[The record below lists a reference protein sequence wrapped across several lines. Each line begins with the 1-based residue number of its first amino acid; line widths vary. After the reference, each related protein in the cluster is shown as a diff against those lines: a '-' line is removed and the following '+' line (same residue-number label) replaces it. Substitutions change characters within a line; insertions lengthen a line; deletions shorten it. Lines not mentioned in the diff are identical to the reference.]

1 MAYINITM
9 QELVSLFK
17 QNGNYNTERIK
28 EISVISKTQLQL
40 TVNIGQFFPNINIG
54 LIFNRFEKGKIIFNV
69 MTTGGI
75 KMIMGLINEMS
86 RNIPN
91 NCISIEGK
99 NLVFDINK
107 QLLIS
112 MKGVIIK
119 DMNVAEDQIYI
130 TAHIDDH

>member
-40 TVNIGQFFPNINIG
+40 TVNIGQFFPNIYIG

-130 TAHIDDH
+130 TAHIDDY